1 LAGRRRNVQFSR
13 FAPGVEAL
21 ESLAA
26 PSRPD
31 RVLGKEGEAAA
42 TQAYLKTY
50 VEELDAEP
58 DADPRP
64 ETGGPSH

>member
-1 LAGRRRNVQFSR
+1 
-13 FAPGVEAL
+13 
-21 ESLAA
+21 
-26 PSRPD
+26 
-31 RVLGKEGEAAA
+31 LGKEGEAAA